1 MTLYVVYLFFFP
13 VVKIRCLSFSKIW
26 CTRRTH
32 QPIEVFCFET
42 RQNSWWRASQA
53 LQKVMVTS
61 LGKLPILPLC
71 AVWLVFEN
79 DTLCS
84 SSSFMGERF
93 CCKWIGKAMNNYRL
107 FAWFWHVP
115 IFLLRKAVFS
125 ILMLFYSVLWNS
137 HLSNLLLN
145 WTPRVI
151 SEYFSA
157 IIFPGCSY
165 DLIDVNKH

>member
-1 MTLYVVYLFFFP
+1 MSFFFQRFDAP
-13 VVKIRCLSFSKIW
+13 EGLISLLRCFVLKPGKTPDEGW
-26 CTRRTH
+26 ARLYRKL
-32 QPIEVFCFET
+32 
-42 RQNSWWRASQA
+42 W
-53 LQKVMVTS
+53 S
-61 LGKLPILPLC
+61 LLWVSCQFHHLC
-71 AVWLVFEN
+71 AVWSVFEN
-79 DTLCS
+79 NTSCL

-165 DLIDVNKH
+165 DLIDVNNH